1 MQTAANI
8 TVREKLFAPCMVGTL
23 ESQLLKMFTKSV
35 KAQHILDIG
44 TFTGMSAIAFAEGS
58 LAATCWEQSI
68 WQQSIPSNYFMKNTI
83 ARRANV

>member
-58 LAATCWEQSI
+58 LAATCRE
-68 WQQSIPSNYFMKNTI
+68 
-83 ARRANV
+83 